1 MNVCMCGYILVHMPF
16 IQCTYLIHVIAGD
29 VHVYAY
35 GQQLQEKTC
44 YYVQPA
50 VLFTSLSPCVYW
62 T

>member
-1 MNVCMCGYILVHMPF
+1 MSF
-16 IQCTYLIHVIAGD
+16 IQYIYLIHVIAGD
-29 VHVYAY
+29 VRIMCMHMDNNSKRKHAS
-35 GQQLQEKTC
+35 TF